1 MAITDFHLK
10 DYFGRDQISGDEPG
24 LGPWRSIGL
33 RSASGAIAELITYEA
48 EVGRGFTLRIDAT
61 SDPYGVFI
69 EIVPERLPGMGGVL
83 WRSPPAESTLA
94 SAEHGNPM

>member
-1 MAITDFHLK
+1 MAITDFPLK

-83 WRSPPAESTLA
+83 WRSPPAESTQT